1 MILRNADISGMLTIA
16 LGANLG
22 DRHAT
27 LSRAR
32 HLITERIGPL
42 IAASSVVETKAWGKV
57 DQPDFLNQVISV
69 DPRHFAPQYFMLGAA
84 AGAKSGSIK
93 AYLHKLLDST
103 QAIEAELGRQREITW
118 GPRTCDIDLIFVG
131 DLRYEDER
139 LSLPH
144 PWWRERDFVGGII
157 ERELAEFL
165 LPLH

>member
-1 MILRNADISGMLTIA
+1 MILRNADISSMLTIA

-32 HLITERIGPL
+32 QLITERIGPL
-42 IAASSVVETKAWGKV
+42 IAASSVLETKAWGV
-57 DQPDFLNQVISV
+57 LDQPDFLNQVIIV
-69 DPRHFAPQYFMLGAA
+69 DSTYVGAA

-93 AYLHKLLDST
+93 AYLHKLLDTT
-103 QAIEAELGRQREITW
+103 QAIEHELGRQREINW

-144 PWWRERDFVGGII
+144 PWWRKRDFVGGII

-165 LPLH
+165 LPLY